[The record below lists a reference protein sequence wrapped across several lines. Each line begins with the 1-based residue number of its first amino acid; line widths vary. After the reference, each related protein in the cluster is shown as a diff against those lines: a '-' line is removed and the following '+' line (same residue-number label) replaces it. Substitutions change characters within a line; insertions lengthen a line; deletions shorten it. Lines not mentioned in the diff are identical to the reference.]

1 MTSDPYSF
9 DRELEARDPDLRL
22 LGQRLVR
29 QIHETTS
36 VYEPRRAKGL
46 RTVVSKGWRSR
57 LLNYEWPYRTEFIEA
72 SKQVEQLAD
81 NLGEL
86 SQKIDRRYALS
97 PAEGKAL
104 QQATRK
110 VFEWGGVTRGAS
122 KQNPSVELITSVIR
136 SAVLWEPIS
145 GAPMDSG
152 WTKIAA
158 LSTHWL
164 EGSKRTPQVIY
175 DSRVA
180 NALIRNV
187 ERLAAGEDKEWLSA
201 LSPCLKQ
208 RLRKVSGRGGTRNEP
223 YQSQWK
229 SGYRSWEAQYFGSF
243 LVRLMRDALN
253 SEPQRYGLM
262 PRACEPDGFWS
273 MRGVEMVLFMDG
285 Y

>member
-1 MTSDPYSF
+1 MTRNLYSF
-9 DRELEARDPDLRL
+9 DRGLEARDLDLRL
-22 LGQRLVR
+22 LAQRLVR

-36 VYEPRRAKGL
+36 VFEPRRAKGH
-46 RTVVSKGWRSR
+46 RTVVSQGWRNR
-57 LLNYEWPYRTEFIEA
+57 LLNYEWPYRTTFIEA
-72 SKQVEQLAD
+72 SEQVEGLAN

-86 SQKIDRRYALS
+86 SRKLDRGCALS
-97 PAEGKAL
+97 PAEGQKL

-122 KQNPSVELITSVIR
+122 KQSPPVEVINSVIR
-136 SAVLWEPIS
+136 SALSWAPVS

-164 EGSKRTPQVIY
+164 EGTVRTPQVIY

-180 NALIRNV
+180 NALVRNV
-187 ERLAAGEDKEWLSA
+187 EKLAAGEDKEWLA
-201 LSPCLKQ
+201 GFFPCLRQ
-208 RLRKVSGRGGTRNEP
+208 RLGTVPGRGGTRNEP
-223 YQSQWK
+223 YQLPWK
-229 SGYRSWEAQYFGSF
+229 SGYGSWEAQYFGSL
-243 LVRLMRDALN
+243 LVCLMRNALN
-253 SEPQRYGLM
+253 AEPQRYGLM
-262 PRACEPDGFWS
+262 PIAGKPDSVWT